1 MKINVLEYLF
11 QTAAKYADKTAVI
24 DAVSEISYADLAGA
38 AVRTG
43 NALVPFFQTRQ
54 QSSVIV
60 FIDKSI
66 PCLKAMLGT
75 LYAGHY
81 YVVMDTMT
89 PAGRFH
95 EIVSI
100 LNNRLLITTREEQER
115 VAQLGY
121 EGQVCLVE
129 DLEAGSAE
137 HTETGIVEH
146 KGVCAGAHTKAGS
159 AEHTEAGSVKHKG
172 AGGGAQTKA
181 GGRVQSGAGGKAQEE
196 APWKQRIDTDLVY
209 VLFTSGSTGRP
220 KGVAVTHRGLIDYVE
235 AYVPA
240 VGIEPDDVLGNQ
252 SPFFFDV
259 SLRDIYMAQKT
270 GATLCIIPSQYF
282 VTLKKLLSFLEEK
295 RVTSIAWASTA
306 YRIVAQIHGLDKIRP
321 SALKKFVFCAEAM
334 PTAVY
339 NYWKRE
345 YPEGVFYQQY
355 GLTEI
360 TGACCIYRVDREFS
374 DDETIPIG
382 RPFRNMQLFL
392 IDDTGEAI
400 LPSEPNRIG
409 EIYVRGTGVAPGYF
423 NDPDKTDELFV
434 QNPLHDNYP
443 DIVYKSGDLAY
454 WNEEGELV
462 YVSRIDFQIK
472 HGGHRIELGEIE
484 NGLMAIEGIMGC
496 CCVQNRKDDEIVCF
510 FVGPGKEK
518 KEIMIEARRRLLNYM
533 VPTVYYKVD
542 ELPVLP
548 NGKVNRKELD
558 DMVNSEDT

>member
-1 MKINVLEYLF
+1 MKINILEYLF
-11 QTAAKYADKTAVI
+11 QTAEEYPDKTAVI
-24 DAVSEISYADLAGA
+24 DAVSDISYADMVDA
-38 AVRTG
+38 AARIG
-43 NALVPFFQTRQ
+43 NALDAILEMRQ
-54 QSSVIV
+54 QSSVAI

-89 PAGRFH
+89 PADRFH
-95 EIVSI
+95 EIVSV
-100 LNNRLLITTREEQER
+100 LDNRLLITTGEEQER
-115 VAQLGY
+115 LAQLGY
-121 EGQVCLVE
+121 EGQVCMVE
-129 DLEAGSAE
+129 DLEAGIDE
-137 HTETGIVEH
+137 
-146 KGVCAGAHTKAGS
+146 
-159 AEHTEAGSVKHKG
+159 
-172 AGGGAQTKA
+172 
-181 GGRVQSGAGGKAQEE
+181 VQGE

-259 SLRDIYMAQKT
+259 SLRDIYMAQKV

-282 VTLKKLLSFLEEK
+282 VTPKKLLNFLEEK
-295 RVTSIAWASTA
+295 KVTSIAWASTA
-306 YRIVAQIHGLDKIRP
+306 YRIVAQFHGLQKIRP
-321 SALKKFVFCAEAM
+321 SGLKKFVFCAEAM

-345 YPEGVFYQQY
+345 YPEGVFFQQY

-360 TGACCIYRVDREFS
+360 TGACSIYRVRREFS
-374 DDETIPIG
+374 DEETIPIG
-382 RPFRNMQLFL
+382 RPFRNTQLFL
-392 IDDTGEAI
+392 IDDAGEAI

-423 NDPDKTDELFV
+423 NDPDRTEELFV
-434 QNPLHDNYP
+434 QNPLHDHYP
-443 DIVYKSGDLAY
+443 DIVYKSGDLAF
-454 WNEEGELV
+454 WNEDGDLV

-484 NGLMAIEGIMGC
+484 NGLMAIEGILGC

-518 KEIMIEARRRLLNYM
+518 KDIMIEARKRLLNYM
-533 VPTVYYKVD
+533 VPTVYHKVD
-542 ELPVLP
+542 ALPVLP

-558 DMVNSEDT
+558 DMVNPADN